1 MPEASS
7 GRSKIP
13 LGRALIPVLVVGLAG
28 WLDPFPHP
36 VEAPDGS
43 GVESAADSTKT
54 VDDIRIQAFLE
65 AYGSLIDSV
74 SYPEGDVVF
83 MIAGRPIHFQDGR
96 MLAEDR
102 LGAAER
108 FEPIFYRY
116 PLEPLVDPLP
126 LTDPPTYSTDY
137 LEALFGTAETQIRRH
152 CRTLSFLGH
161 NMFLNTLI
169 LEPLREVEREIREA
183 AAVDPEVAEW
193 VEELDVT
200 YSFIFREIAA
210 SRTRSLHGF
219 GLAVDLVPSS
229 YEGRQ
234 VYWRWSRVLH
244 REDWY
249 RIPLAQRWSPPQA
262 VIEAFEGHGFVWGG
276 KWSHFDTI
284 HFEYRPEIL
293 LTNRILRDR
302 NP

>member
-1 MPEASS
+1 MTEASS

-13 LGRALIPVLVVGLAG
+13 LGRALIPVVVVGLAG

-36 VEAPDGS
+36 VEAPDRS
-43 GVESAADSTKT
+43 GVESTADSTKT

-65 AYGSLIDSV
+65 AYGSFIDSV
-74 SYPEGDVVF
+74 SYPEEDVIF
-83 MIAGRPIHFQDGR
+83 MMAGRPIHFQDGR

-108 FEPIFYRY
+108 FDPIFYRY
-116 PLEPLVDPLP
+116 PLGPLVDPLP
-126 LTDPPTYSTDY
+126 LTDPPTYSTDF
-137 LEALFGTAETQIRRH
+137 LEALFGTTETQIRRH
-152 CRTLSFLGH
+152 CRSISFLGH
-161 NMFLNTLI
+161 SMFLNTLI

-193 VEELDVT
+193 VEELEVT

-229 YEGRQ
+229 YEGRH
-234 VYWRWSRVLH
+234 VYWRWSRALD
-244 REDWY
+244 RENWY
-249 RIPLAQRWSPPQA
+249 RIPLARRWRPPPA
-262 VIEAFEGHGFVWGG
+262 VIEAFEGNGFVWGG

-293 LTNRILRDR
+293 LTNRILQELS
-302 NP
+302 P